1 MNNLMRKILLRRS
14 VYNFS
19 ETTLKDT
26 DLLSILDEGRTLSN
40 VEKNESWHFTAVQNS
55 NVIRMLLDSTGQQT
69 MGRLGV
75 VNGRDLYNGG
85 DLLKNIPT
93 MLVISGSGDM
103 KYAEDAANTLFGS
116 MMLAAEKYNVCSCW
130 LSTRSELN
138 EAGVDEIR
146 NLLQIPEGYVPLS
159 IGAFGYRMDDVKITA
174 LSSVVNIIR

>member
-19 ETTLKDT
+19 DTTLKDA
-26 DLLSILDEGRTLSN
+26 DLLSILEEGRTLSN

-55 NVIRMLLDSTGQQT
+55 NVVRMLLDSTGQQT

-85 DLLKNIPT
+85 DLLKNIP
-93 MLVISGSGDM
+93 MLLVISGSGDM

-116 MMLAAEKYNVCSCW
+116 MMLAAEKYNVDMAILKANSPSCGCGKVYDGTFSKT
-130 LSTRSELN
+130 LVEGDGVFAKMLKEKNIKVYN
-138 EAGVDEIR
+138 ENDD
-146 NLLQIPEGYVPLS
+146 LS
-159 IGAFGYRMDDVKITA
+159 I
-174 LSSVVNIIR
+174 